1 MEIFY
6 RPLYRKGDKEPGK
19 HSRVCSCHFSDGK
32 KSNGPEMFERVCRK
46 YWLKQPDGAFIITLS
61 DHYHIENKITMNNI
75 EQQFI
80 APCYK

>member
-1 MEIFY
+1 
-6 RPLYRKGDKEPGK
+6 
-19 HSRVCSCHFSDGK
+19 
-32 KSNGPEMFERVCRK
+32 MFERVCRK